1 MCIVLRSSWTD
12 TPEDKARKALGLAKE
27 EDSSTSL
34 QREARERHIASRDE
48 EQEKAARY
56 YFPTFRVLARLTH
69 RVFNIAVWISALYE
83 PRETVYFPAGY
94 FLLNLD

>member
-48 EQEKAARY
+48 EQEKAAR
-56 YFPTFRVLARLTH
+56 
-69 RVFNIAVWISALYE
+69 
-83 PRETVYFPAGY
+83 
-94 FLLNLD
+94 